1 MVLSYIG
8 LLPLHHVK
16 DIIDYSG
23 TVLQYDSVGTV
34 SYGNASHG
42 TLQD

>member
-1 MVLSYIG
+1 MVLSYMG

-23 TVLQYDSVGTV
+23 TVLQHDSVGTV
-34 SYGNASHG
+34 SYGYAPHG